1 MTRITRSSTL
11 RMEANRSPGRKTMT
25 HETPNARRIELSI
38 GILRYEI
45 EAGNCEGSYDV
56 AKRLA
61 HYAASDIRWAAK

>member
-1 MTRITRSSTL
+1 
-11 RMEANRSPGRKTMT
+11 MT

-61 HYAASDIRWAAK
+61 HYAASDIRWAAKQNRKLK